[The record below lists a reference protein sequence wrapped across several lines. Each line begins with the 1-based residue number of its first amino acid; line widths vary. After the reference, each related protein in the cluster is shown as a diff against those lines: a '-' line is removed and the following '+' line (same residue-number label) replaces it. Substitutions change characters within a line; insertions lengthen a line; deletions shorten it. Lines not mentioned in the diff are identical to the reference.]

1 MIKTLIYTTENNNS
15 YIYDHKSRLSM
26 LIHPD
31 LKKAHENPAE
41 ADTYYLKKYEYLKR
55 HGLFSEPKPSTFG
68 SLNESMIKESITK
81 TSQITFEVTD
91 FCNLNCLYCS
101 FGELYEGFD

>member
-41 ADTYYLKKYEYLKR
+41 VKK
-55 HGLFSEPKPSTFG
+55 T
-68 SLNESMIKESITK
+68 KE
-81 TSQITFEVTD
+81 
-91 FCNLNCLYCS
+91 NLQR
-101 FGELYEGFD
+101 FMTQK

>member
-31 LKKAHENPAE
+31 LKK
-41 ADTYYLKKYEYLKR
+41 LMKIQQKR
-55 HGLFSEPKPSTFG
+55 IH
-68 SLNESMIKESITK
+68 IT
-81 TSQITFEVTD
+81 
-91 FCNLNCLYCS
+91 
-101 FGELYEGFD
+101 